1 MQDTV
6 SMCQNADVL
15 TLIDPRTRN
24 PPPDLWPLLDVII
37 LVVPECRNQ
46 ILEVT
51 QEVANLPYNTMP
63 TCRGRSKGMKAKVG
77 DEASL
82 VSSSIHIV
90 STQQFVLQ
98 YGFQAILQ

>member
-1 MQDTV
+1 
-6 SMCQNADVL
+6 
-15 TLIDPRTRN
+15 
-24 PPPDLWPLLDVII
+24 LDVII

-46 ILEVT
+46 ILEV
-51 QEVANLPYNTMP
+51 VANLPYDTMP

-82 VSSSIHIV
+82 ISSSTHIV

>member
-1 MQDTV
+1 
-6 SMCQNADVL
+6 
-15 TLIDPRTRN
+15 
-24 PPPDLWPLLDVII
+24 LDVII

-46 ILEVT
+46 ILEV
-51 QEVANLPYNTMP
+51 VANLPYDTMP